1 MIPKKRFG
9 ISKNFRPILKSL
21 GKASVK
27 SPVFLCHLSLRV
39 LNVNFAA
46 GLQFC
51 FFGDGGK
58 DHQCI
63 LAIHCSYFN
72 FFFNVIIIK

>member
-27 SPVFLCHLSLRV
+27 SPVFLCHLSLLV
-39 LNVNFAA
+39 LKVNFPA

-51 FFGDGGK
+51 FFLATEEK
-58 DHQCI
+58 TISVFWPFIAVI
-63 LAIHCSYFN
+63 LT
-72 FFFNVIIIK
+72 FFLTS

>member
-51 FFGDGGK
+51 FLATGEKTISVFWPFIAV
-58 DHQCI
+58 I
-63 LAIHCSYFN
+63 LTIF
-72 FFFNVIIIK
+72 

>member
-21 GKASVK
+21 GKESVK

-51 FFGDGGK
+51 FFLATGEK
-58 DHQCI
+58 TISIFWPFIAVI
-63 LAIHCSYFN
+63 LTIF
-72 FFFNVIIIK
+72 